1 MKKLTALLLALCM
14 AFAATGVFAAEKGD
28 EEAILKVKERL
39 DIPDCLTEFSYN
51 TSTYDGVL
59 RYDYNWHN
67 EDYSKEINVS
77 ADALGRIVSYRFYD
91 EADYS
96 AEKSLIGYSVK
107 DAQSLAEETAK
118 SFYPEYFEN
127 ETDCLVLNSGRT
139 SSSYSGRYKTFNF
152 TFDRIHN
159 GVNVNGNTVTVRVR
173 ATKDN
178 IYVQSVNAAL
188 DEKAV
193 FTEGSETKLGKA
205 DYTEKFPIEL
215 YYAKNYE
222 EKDSPVTL
230 YYSVEKGFVS
240 ALSKEIV
247 TEEYFDG
254 YDRGEGTEDAFSAMG
269 FGAQKNEKITEKEQA
284 ELDKIANL
292 IKPEE
297 IEAKLKTEELLN
309 ITDDMKIDEQHKY
322 KSDDGYFVRFTLSSE
337 KRYMHVAY
345 NGETGAVTNI
355 YSYFTKNAE
364 GETGK
369 FKSDNLREDMEKL
382 AESLSMEKLNETE
395 VTFSQT
401 EEQSVLNAERMVN
414 GILYPENGISVVYDN
429 ECNMI
434 TSYSLNWDKDVSD
447 FPEAANV
454 IGEKAAEDIIFE
466 IAPVYNTYVKT
477 KDGYLS
483 AITIEKS
490 VTIDAFSGKERYK
503 ATDEKL
509 AYTDIDN
516 HWAKEAI
523 NALWEHDIYLSGE
536 RFNPESP
543 VTQEDMLRLFTACRD
558 IGVIP
563 IGWEKAYVSEYG
575 VKNGYIEGAEP
586 DKLMTRKEGFEAL
599 VNILGYGEIAKLD
612 IYKSSYSDLDNNGS
626 AEILKAMG
634 VLEGDTARADD
645 YLTRAEAAVMVYR
658 YLSK

>member
-1 MKKLTALLLALCM
+1 MKKLTALLLVLCM

-28 EEAILKVKERL
+28 EEAILKVKEKL
-39 DIPDCLTEFSYN
+39 DIPDYLTEFSYN

-59 RYDYNWHN
+59 RYEYNWHN

-77 ADALGRIVSYRFYD
+77 ADALGRIVSYWFYD
-91 EADYS
+91 QADYS

-107 DAQSLAEETAK
+107 DAQILAEETVK

-127 ETDCLVLNSGRT
+127 KTDGLVLNSGKIL
-139 SSSYSGRYKTFNF
+139 SSYSGRYKTFTF
-152 TFDRIHN
+152 TFDREYN
-159 GVNVNGNTVTVRVR
+159 GVNVNGNAVTVRVR

-178 IYVQSVNAAL
+178 IYVQSVTAAL

-193 FTEGSETKLGKA
+193 FTQGNEKALGKA
-205 DYTEKFPIEL
+205 DYTEKFPIKL

-240 ALSKEIV
+240 TLSGEIV
-247 TEEYFDG
+247 TEEYFDS
-254 YDRGEGTEDAFSAMG
+254 YDRGEAIEEDSLAMG
-269 FGAQKNEKITEKEQA
+269 TADKNAVITDKEQA

-297 IEAKLKTEELLN
+297 IVAKLKTEELLN
-309 ITDDMKIDEQHKY
+309 VTDDMKIGEQHKY
-322 KSDDGYFVRFTLSSE
+322 KTDGGYFVNFTLSSE

-345 NGETGAVTNI
+345 NGETGAVTSI
-355 YSYFTKNAE
+355 YSYFIRNAE

-369 FKSDNLREDMEKL
+369 FKSDNIKGDMEKL
-382 AESLSMEKLNETE
+382 ADNLSIGKLNETE
-395 VTFSQT
+395 VTFNQT
-401 EEQSVLNAERMVN
+401 EEQSVLNAKRLVN
-414 GILYPENGISVVYDN
+414 GILYPENSVSVVYDS
-429 ECNMI
+429 ECNMV

-477 KDGYLS
+477 KDGYLN
-483 AITIEKS
+483 ALTIAKS
-490 VTIDAFSGKERYK
+490 VTIDAFAGKERYK
-503 ATDEKL
+503 TKDVKL

-523 NALWEHDIYLSGE
+523 NALWEHDIYLPGE
-536 RFNPESP
+536 KFNPESAI
-543 VTQEDMLRLFTACRD
+543 TQEDMLRLFTACRD

-563 IGWEKAYVSEYG
+563 IGWEKAFVGEYG
-575 VKNGYIEGAEP
+575 VKNGYIEASEP
-586 DKLMTRKEGFEAL
+586 DKLMTRKEGFETL

-612 IYKSSYSDLDNNGS
+612 IYKSSYSDLEANGS
-626 AEILKAMG
+626 AEILKALG
-634 VLEGDTARADD
+634 VLTGDAARPDE
-645 YLTRAEAAVMVYR
+645 LMTRAEAAVMVYR